1 MVYFINNFWQGK
13 QPLAKSFWLFYS
25 LLFVITSYLSGFIYL
40 YIATYYQFN
49 VEDLFLILLDKNVFL
64 FIFVSL
70 YAILDLAIY
79 IWALV
84 GTWRSASN
92 YKKIKKNK
100 IPWGTL
106 TKITI
111 VLHITVYEL
120 WELWIYIF

>member
-1 MVYFINNFWQGK
+1 MINV
-13 QPLAKSFWLFYS
+13 PTV
-25 LLFVITSYLSGFIYL
+25 LLC
-40 YIATYYQFN
+40 N
-49 VEDLFLILLDKNVFL
+49 L